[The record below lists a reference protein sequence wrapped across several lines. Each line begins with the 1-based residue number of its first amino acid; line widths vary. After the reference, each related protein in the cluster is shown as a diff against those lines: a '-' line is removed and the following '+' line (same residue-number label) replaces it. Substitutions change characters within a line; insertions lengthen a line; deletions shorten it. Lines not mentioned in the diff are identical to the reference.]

1 MELFAIRNF
10 TFTYPEQETPVLKN
24 VTMELY
30 PGDFAALAGPSG
42 CGKSTMLRQLKTVLA
57 PHGSKQ
63 GEILYNGLPLDSID
77 MKTQSAKIGF
87 VLQDPDAQIVTDKVW
102 HELAFGLESLG
113 VDTPTIRGRV
123 AEMASFFGIQNWF
136 HMEVTQLSGGQK
148 QLLNLAS
155 IMVMNPDILIL
166 DEPTSQL
173 DPIAATDF
181 LQTLGR
187 INKELGTTILICEHR
202 LEDVIPM
209 ANRLLIMDKG
219 SLIADSSPV
228 GTFDILRKMHHLM
241 LHSMPT
247 PMQVWNA
254 LNWETPC
261 PLTVSD
267 GRNDLTAFAEANALK
282 AVPDRPYI
290 PTDKEPVMVLDEVW
304 FRYEKDAP
312 NILKGVNLQAYPG
325 ELLCILG
332 GNGTGKSTMMK
343 ILSGSHK
350 PFRGKVTIA
359 DKKVSALPQNPQM
372 LLVKKNLR
380 EELLSVFPGKKL
392 GEVEAQ
398 IQEMVALCRL
408 DGLLDRHPYDL
419 SGGEQQRAALAKV
432 LLQKPEILLLDE
444 PTKGLDNDFKRV
456 FATIMRELTAKGVC
470 IILISHD
477 VEFCA
482 QYATRCGLFF
492 DGSIVTMD
500 APQPFFAGKSFYTTA
515 ANRMARHL
523 LPGAVTAEDVI
534 VACGGE
540 VVKTESIRIDPRE
553 IDVAPPEERKPEKLP
568 LWRKV
573 LGGVCG
579 VSALGLLLYA
589 ATQIDLSQLYS
600 GMDFFGVYGWVY
612 GLMFALFAVFGASFR
627 RKSSQREQRLMQ
639 GKLSLRTKVTMLL
652 CLLAIPLTMWGGI
665 RLFGTRR
672 YLVTSLLIIAE
683 TMLPFFLAFEG
694 RKPKARELVILSV
707 LSALAIGGRAA
718 FFALPGFKPVA
729 AMVILTGVAFGGEAG
744 FLVGT
749 MTMFCS
755 NMLFG
760 QGAWTPWQMLGMG
773 VLGLVAGVLFRKGL
787 LNRDR
792 LSLSIY
798 GGLAIFVIY
807 GGILNPASV
816 LMFQPKPNL
825 KMILTAY
832 VTGIPADAVHA
843 GATVLFLWFLTE
855 PMLEK
860 LDRVKVKYGLLEP
873 ESPCRPAG
881 SQHLRRNR
889 S

>member
-1 MELFAIRNF
+1 MELASIQNL
-10 TFTYPEQETPVLKN
+10 TFTYPEQDQPVLRD
-24 VTMELY
+24 VSVSLR
-30 PGDFAALAGPSG
+30 PGDFAVLAGPSG
-42 CGKSTMLRQLKTVLA
+42 CGKSTLLRQLKTVLA
-57 PHGSKQ
+57 PHGERV
-63 GEILYNGLPLDSID
+63 GTITLNGTPID
-77 MKTQSAKIGF
+77 DISPRDQAAKIGF
-87 VLQDPDAQIVTDKVW
+87 VMQSPDSQIVTDKVW

-113 VDTPTIRGRV
+113 VSNTEIRGRV
-123 AEMASFFGIQNWF
+123 AEMASFFGIQTWF

-209 ANRLLIMDKG
+209 ANRLLILDKG
-219 SLIADSSPV
+219 SLIADSTPA
-228 GTFDILRKMHHLM
+228 GAFDILRKTRHPM

-254 LNWETPC
+254 LRWETPC

-267 GRNDLTAFAEANALK
+267 GRNDLTAWARTNVLQ
-282 AVPDRPYI
+282 AVPERPYVQ
-290 PTDKEPVMVLDEVW
+290 PEKAPVMVLDEVW

-312 NILKGVNLQAYPG
+312 NILKGVNLKAYPG

-332 GNGTGKSTMMK
+332 GNGTGKSTMLK
-343 ILSGSHK
+343 ILSGTNK
-350 PFRGKVTIA
+350 PFRGKVAVTA
-359 DKKVSALPQNPQM
+359 KKVSALPQNPQM

-380 EELLSVFPGKKL
+380 EELLDLFPGRKL
-392 GEVEAQ
+392 HEVEKE
-398 IQEMVALCRL
+398 IREMVALCRL

-432 LLQKPEILLLDE
+432 LLQKPDVLLLDE
-444 PTKGLDNDFKRV
+444 PTKGLDNDFKRMLAQV
-456 FATIMRELTAKGVC
+456 LANLTARGVC
-470 IILISHD
+470 VIMVSHD

-482 QYATRCGLFF
+482 AYADRCGLFF

-523 LPGAVTAEDVI
+523 LPGAVTPEDVI
-534 VACGGE
+534 AACGGE
-540 VVKTESIRIDPRE
+540 VVRTEPVRIDPDTV
-553 IDVAPPEERKPEKLP
+553 DVQPPEERKPEKLP
-568 LWRKV
+568 LWRKL
-573 LGGVCG
+573 LGGIAG
-579 VSALGLLLYA
+579 GAALGLLIYTSA
-589 ATQIDLSQLYS
+589 VVDLSVLYNGS
-600 GMDFFGVYGWVY
+600 GFMGQQGWLY
-612 GLMFALFAVFGASFR
+612 ILMFALMAAFAVSVS
-627 RKSSQREQRLMQ
+627 RKSSAREQKFMK
-639 GKLSLRTKVTMLL
+639 GKLTMRTKVTIFL
-652 CLLAIPLTMWGGI
+652 CLLAIPLTIWGGLKI
-665 RLFGTRR
+665 SGGRR
-672 YLVTSLLIIAE
+672 YMIASFLIIAE

-744 FLVGT
+744 FMVGA

-755 NMLFG
+755 NVLFG
-760 QGAWTPWQMLGMG
+760 QGPWTPWQMLAMG
-773 VLGLVAGVLFRKGL
+773 VIGLTAGVLLRKGL
-787 LNRDR
+787 LHRDR
-792 LSLSIY
+792 ISLSIF
-798 GGLAIFVIY
+798 GGLVIFFVY
-807 GGILNPASV
+807 GGIMNPASV
-816 LMFQPKPNL
+816 LMYQPNPNWQ
-825 KMILTAY
+825 MILTAY
-832 VTGIPADAVHA
+832 ITGVPVDAVHA
-843 GATVLFLWFLTE
+843 AATVLFLWFLTE

-860 LDRVKVKYGLLEP
+860 LDRVKVKYGLMEK
-873 ESPCRPAG
+873 ER
-881 SQHLRRNR
+881 Q
-889 S
+889 